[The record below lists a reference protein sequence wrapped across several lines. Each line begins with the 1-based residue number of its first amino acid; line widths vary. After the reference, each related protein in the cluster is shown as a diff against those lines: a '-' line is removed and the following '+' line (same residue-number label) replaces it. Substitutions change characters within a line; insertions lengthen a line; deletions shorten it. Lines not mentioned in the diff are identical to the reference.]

1 MALTMRLAPSLPTA
15 AASLIC
21 LFALPASAALI
32 PVDMVSYAVRSG
44 DDDSMRVAGVEVGSD
59 VSRFTALGTDG
70 TPLQARAS
78 GGVVVKTR
86 SNVRNNRSMP
96 GANLDAWLAS
106 SVAGNWTF
114 MLDDQVLTGS
124 VPAAAVTG
132 SIGRPYAQLD
142 AASRSAVSAWAAA
155 GGTSLE
161 LNLASAMGLDVSIG
175 LYNTTSDSLS
185 LLGKITAGSTGISLN
200 GLKNPVAGL
209 ELVLMTESNFSMLPF
224 TDAAQQTVQIRYWE
238 VAVRSYAVPTPGAAA
253 LVAIACMS
261 LRRRRHVDRAVPG
274 PRA

>member
-1 MALTMRLAPSLPTA
+1 MRDPFPSLAVALA
-15 AASLIC
+15 ATVVGT
-21 LFALPASAALI
+21 ASAALYPADI
-32 PVDMVSYAVRSG
+32 VSYAIRSADTG
-44 DDDSMRVAGVEVGSD
+44 QIFETGFDVGSD
-59 VSRFTALGTDG
+59 AERLAVTSPAETPWSGTA
-70 TPLQARAS
+70 R
-78 GGVVVKTR
+78 GGGVKTR

-124 VPAAAVTG
+124 LPAAAVTG

-224 TDAAQQTVQIRYWE
+224 TDAAQQTVQVRYWE